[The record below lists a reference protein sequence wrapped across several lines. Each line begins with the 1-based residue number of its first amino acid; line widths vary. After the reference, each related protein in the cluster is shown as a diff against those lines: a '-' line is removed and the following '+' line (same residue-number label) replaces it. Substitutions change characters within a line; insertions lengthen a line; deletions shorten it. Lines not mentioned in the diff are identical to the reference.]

1 MFNHFDLYQILK
13 PKNNPDFYTKYP
25 IILGGTSTALNLN
38 DGVWILNVIA
48 SSIETRGA
56 IDKIQKGD
64 KWFERQWELVKTSY
78 QLDFYKSFD
87 PAADF
92 ENVVQIEAMRMREWL
107 KSVEVGSE
115 LKRMD
120 AEIAPITSSI
130 TFSSEIAE
138 GNFTLNRANFDFMI
152 FSKQSIELEIETF
165 DKIKL
170 KGVSI

>member
-13 PKNNPDFYTKYP
+13 PKANPNLYTKYP
-25 IILGGTSTALNLN
+25 LILGGTSTTINLN

-64 KWFERQWELVKTSY
+64 KWFERQWELVKTIY
-78 QLDFYKSFD
+78 QFDFYKSFN

-92 ENVVQIEAMRMREWL
+92 ENVVQVEAMRMREWL
-107 KSVEVGSE
+107 KSVELGND

-120 AEIAPITSSI
+120 AEIAPITSGV
-130 TFSSEIAE
+130 TFSSEITE
-138 GNFTLNRANFDFMI
+138 GNFTLNRANFEFVI
-152 FSKQSIELEIETF
+152 FSKQSIELEIGIF